1 MTLHRIP
8 FDAFGTS
15 CHVVLAQPCVGAAWI
30 DATAAI
36 DEVQRV
42 ERTFSAQATGSV
54 VARLNRQAGGA
65 ALRVDDECLA
75 LLHEADRLHRTS
87 GGLFD
92 PTVGALRR
100 AWNFD
105 VPDLPL
111 WQEVQAALRSVGWH
125 RVERDGALVRLPHTG
140 MALDLGALL
149 RGYAVDR
156 AAALL
161 QSLGVRHGYVEI
173 GRRDVHVIGPQP
185 DGRPWPLELH
195 DPRRPEGAWA
205 TVPVSRGG
213 LSTSTD
219 AAQAIVVGSRRYCDL
234 LDPRSGWPVSSW
246 RQVSVAAPSAM
257 QAGALA
263 TVAMLARGEALAR
276 LAASGFD
283 HLAIDAEGR
292 TYARGAAWRATEP
305 REAPADVADTNAGGP
320 GLMRP
325 VPQAAA
331 GGPGWRRFWGGPVRV
346 SGGRASPAAG
356 LAAA

>member
-15 CHVVLAQPCVGAAWI
+15 CHVVLAQASVGAAWI

-36 DEVQRV
+36 EEIQRI
-42 ERTFSAQATGSV
+42 ERKFSLQSVGSDIV
-54 VARLNRQAGGA
+54 RLNRQAGGA
-65 ALRVDDECLA
+65 ALRADDECRA
-75 LLHEADRLHRTS
+75 LLDEADRLNHSS

-100 AWNFD
+100 AWNFE

-111 WQEVQAALRSVGWH
+111 WQEVQAALRAVGWH
-125 RVERDGALVRLPHTG
+125 RVERDGAWVRLPQAG
-140 MALDLGALL
+140 MALDLGAML

-185 DGRPWPLELH
+185 DGRPWTLELD
-195 DPRRPEGAWA
+195 DPRRLEGALA

-219 AAQAIVVGSRRYCDL
+219 AAHAIVVGSRRYCDL

-246 RQVSVAAPSAM
+246 RHVSVVAPSAM

-276 LAASGFD
+276 LAASGVD

-292 TYARGAAWRATEP
+292 TYARGSAWRATEP
-305 REAPADVADTNAGGP
+305 REAPADAADPIAGGP
-320 GLMRP
+320 GLLRP
-325 VPQAAA
+325 VPGAAT
-331 GGPGWRRFWGGPVRV
+331 GSPGWRRRWGGPVRV